1 MKKTLTV
8 IFTIMMALGLAFGPV
23 AAADAPKEAA
33 KPEAAGGAEKPKKVK
48 KSAAKKKKT
57 SKKQAEAGQAS
68 AQTMKPLIKSQP
80 STAAERPLKPLVEG
94 KDETAK
100 TSAAPEAGKK
110 DAAQGSAISN
120 SSASSDMGGEN
131 LRAGVGTGTVPL
143 SSDISNLMFA
153 SNDMSYLIPRD
164 TASRWGF
171 VFAYNYYKFI
181 DEDKNSAVQDSP
193 TGAEAPDLRFWIS
206 KRLEN
211 NDSYYARA
219 RYGRLN
225 LKGDNNLAPP
235 NSKNIGLK
243 FDMLYYTFNR
253 KPDTSVKIGRQFLR
267 VGRGF
272 TYAGIH
278 DGLSLEKLYPK
289 WILAGFAARTQPR
302 ETNSDQS
309 NAGYLNRSYR
319 DFYGFQADYLGL
331 KNKKVYGYVLAERDG
346 NVKIPFV
353 AKEYTYDAN
362 YYGAGIEGSFKPNW
376 PYYFEYVVQKGRTA
390 STDAVTGTDGI
401 KANAYYLGTDYY
413 FTNNKLKPFLTLEYA
428 HASGDPDRT
437 SVTNVIGGNR
447 AGTDDKNFMPFGV
460 YDLGL
465 ALHPRLSNVNVF
477 KFGGFI
483 KPFYKSEYFK
493 EMQLGAKY
501 MIYNKDDAN
510 GAVSDAF
517 ATVASKKLGTG
528 YDLYLTWRLFS
539 DTLIYVNY
547 GVFSPGDAYPAGRR
561 DKAKLINFGTTLFF

>member
-1 MKKTLTV
+1 MKKILTV
-8 IFTIMMALGLAFGPV
+8 VFITVISLGLTLAYGPAASAEEAKTGKMFKKFSSENKKSV
-23 AAADAPKEAA
+23 KKTAKAKQAGLAGKDKAAAVANDRQ
-33 KPEAAGGAEKPKKVK
+33 AAGTVEPAAASEAPSS
-48 KSAAKKKKT
+48 SA
-57 SKKQAEAGQAS
+57 
-68 AQTMKPLIKSQP
+68 
-80 STAAERPLKPLVEG
+80 TAVEGVVSNAERGDMRSSEG
-94 KDETAK
+94 
-100 TSAAPEAGKK
+100 
-110 DAAQGSAISN
+110 AIP
-120 SSASSDMGGEN
+120 
-131 LRAGVGTGTVPL
+131 R

-153 SNDMSYLIPRD
+153 SGDMSYLVPRD
-164 TASRWGF
+164 LTSRWGF

-181 DEDKNSAVQDSP
+181 NEDKNAGLPDSP

-253 KPDTSVKIGRQFLR
+253 KPDTSVRIGRQFLR
-267 VGRGF
+267 SGRGF

-278 DGLSLEKLYPK
+278 DGLYIEKLYPK
-289 WILAGFAARTQPR
+289 WVLSGFAARTQPR

-319 DFYGFQADYLGL
+319 DFYGAQADYLGL
-331 KNKKVYGYVLAERDG
+331 KNKKVYGYILAERDG
-346 NVKIPFV
+346 KVKIP
-353 AKEYTYDAN
+353 YTVKDFDYNAN
-362 YYGAGIEGSFKPNW
+362 YAGLGLEGSFKPNW
-376 PYYFEYVVQKGRTA
+376 PYYFEYVIQNGKTA
-390 STDAVTGTDGI
+390 AANTVTGTDSI

-413 FTNNKLKPFLTLEYA
+413 FRDNKYKPFLTLEYA
-428 HASGDPDRT
+428 HASGDPDRA
-437 SVTNVIGGNR
+437 SVTDVIGGNR
-447 AGTDDKNFMPFGV
+447 AGTDDKNFMPYGV

-465 ALHPRLSNVNVF
+465 ALHPRFSNINVF

-493 EMQLGAKY
+493 DMQLGAKY
-501 MIYNKDDAN
+501 MIYNKDDVN
-510 GAVSDAF
+510 GAISDSL
-517 ATVASKKLGTG
+517 ATVANKKIGTA